1 MTNQKILRCFVI
13 GILVSLLIFPPKP
26 AQAQFGFGIVFDPRA
41 YALEIEKRIEQASR
55 WVETVQQYQRIFTN
69 AVEQLTTLRGVLKT
83 VDTQLFK
90 NQQAALLANDIA
102 RIISDSQ
109 KLKRQLE
116 SMTRYQLRFLKNIDD
131 RLEQGIFDPDADM
144 RDLQNWLL
152 YTMGRDA
159 RQTVDQLMN
168 YVRADAELAA
178 WRAEREKLT
187 VKLTNV
193 SIELKK
199 NEALLDQEVAAPI
212 QNQYNIK
219 QLNENITQ
227 LEEESTELQNKI
239 KELTAKINQRIKD
252 WGLRLSDMENFARKI
267 DANNQMWTELRKT
280 QAQMEK
286 TMNDMIISGAPQTA
300 E

>member
-1 MTNQKILRCFVI
+1 
-13 GILVSLLIFPPKP
+13 
-26 AQAQFGFGIVFDPRA
+26 
-41 YALEIEKRIEQASR
+41 
-55 WVETVQQYQRIFTN
+55 
-69 AVEQLTTLRGVLKT
+69 
-83 VDTQLFK
+83 
-90 NQQAALLANDIA
+90 
-102 RIISDSQ
+102 
-109 KLKRQLE
+109 
-116 SMTRYQLRFLKNIDD
+116 
-131 RLEQGIFDPDADM
+131 
-144 RDLQNWLL
+144 
-152 YTMGRDA
+152 
-159 RQTVDQLMN
+159 
-168 YVRADAELAA
+168 
-178 WRAEREKLT
+178 